1 MGKIILFII
10 LGLAV
15 VIAMALVYG
24 DIRWR
29 SQTKEMQARLEAA
42 RISPAKKTFSQDE
55 LIGLPEP
62 VQQYFRT
69 VLKDGQ
75 PMVAAVRIEHEGTF
89 NMSET
94 GDNWKRF
101 TSVQR
106 VITLRPGFDW
116 EARINMAPG
125 LAVRV
130 HDAYIAGKG
139 ILHGSLFGLFSIVK
153 MIGTKEVAEGE
164 LMRYF
169 AETAWYPTALL
180 PSAGVKWEAV
190 SDTTA
195 RATLHDGD
203 IVMTLL
209 FRFNKSGVIESNY
222 ATARGR
228 TVAGTVIPTPWEGRW
243 SHYELRDSML
253 VPTQGEVA
261 WILPDGDK
269 PYWRG
274 RIKKISYEFAQ

>member
-1 MGKIILFII
+1 MWKIILMII

-15 VIAMALVYG
+15 VIAIALLYG

-29 SQTKEMQARLEAA
+29 SQTKEMHARLEAA
-42 RISPAKKTFSQDE
+42 RIAPAKKIFSQDE

-75 PMVAAVRIEHEGTF
+75 PMVVAVNIEHEGTF
-89 NMSET
+89 NMSES
-94 GDNWKRF
+94 GDNWKGF

-106 VITLRPGFDW
+106 VITRRPGFDW
-116 EARINMAPG
+116 DARIKMAPG

-130 HDAYIAGKG
+130 HDAYIAGEG
-139 ILHGSLFGLFSIVK
+139 ILQGSLFGLFSIVK

-180 PSAGVKWEAV
+180 PGQGVKWEAV

-195 RATLHDGD
+195 RATLQDGD
-203 IVMTLL
+203 IAMTLL
-209 FRFNKSGVIESNY
+209 FRFNESSVIESVY
-222 ATARGR
+222 AAARGR

-243 SHYELRDSML
+243 SHYELRDGML
-253 VPTQGEVA
+253 VPTRGEVA